1 MNETHT
7 NGFSWQEGYAL
18 SRSEF
23 RKRLVRLTT
32 LSERQSII
40 KRRSFKQEF
49 LVFLEKRA
57 IDYDPKYVWG

>member
-1 MNETHT
+1 M
-7 NGFSWQEGYAL
+7 AL

-57 IDYDPKYVWG
+57 IDYHPKYVWG